1 MPTMCQAESWGWSK
15 QEGRRG
21 FPVQEV
27 HIQIMCVFMGACYVC
42 ECICMCV
49 DGGGKLITTKETKI
63 NNI

>member
-27 HIQIMCVFMGACYVC
+27 HIQIMVCLWVHVMCVNAYVC
-42 ECICMCV
+42 VWMGE
-49 DGGGKLITTKETKI
+49 G
-63 NNI
+63 N